1 MSNGRVES
9 YANAMLSV
17 ARAEGNVDEVSDELF
32 RFARALDGSDEL
44 RMALSDQRTEASR
57 RQQIVEDL
65 LGGRATET
73 TVGLVSMVVGA
84 GRAADLSAIA
94 DALVEAAATQ
104 KAREVALVRSAV
116 ELSEDQQA
124 RLADALT
131 AATGKQIELKVTVDP
146 TVVGGI
152 VTTIGDTVIDG
163 SVRSRIVKLREAF

>member
-1 MSNGRVES
+1 MNNERVNA
-9 YANAMLSV
+9 YAAAMLTV
-17 ARAEGNVDEVSDELF
+17 AWAEGNADEVSDELF
-32 RFARALDGSDEL
+32 RFARALDASDEL
-44 RMALSDQRTEASR
+44 RMTLSDQRIEASR
-57 RQQIVEDL
+57 RQQIIEDL
-65 LGGRATET
+65 LGGKATET

-84 GRAADLSAIA
+84 GRAGELSAIS
-94 DALVEAAATQ
+94 DALVEAAAVQ

-124 RLADALT
+124 RLAEALA

-146 TVVGGI
+146 NVVGGI

>member
-1 MSNGRVES
+1 MNNERVQA
-9 YANAMLSV
+9 YASAMLAV
-17 ARAEGNVDEVSDELF
+17 ARAEGNADEVSDELF

-65 LGGRATET
+65 LAGKATET

-84 GRAADLSAIA
+84 GRAGELSAIA

-116 ELSEDQQA
+116 ELSDDQQA
-124 RLADALT
+124 RLAEALT

-146 TVVGGI
+146 NVVGGI

-163 SVRSRIVKLREAF
+163 SVRSRIVQLREAF